1 MSLAN
6 QDGRTMQIY
15 EFTSDTWNSSCS
27 CRGFGVL
34 CKLCLCCWWL
44 PPFLIIKKL
53 SLKLY

>member
-27 CRGFGVL
+27 CRGFGAL